1 MERCKSIML
10 TVLLVVFASSPAVS
24 WAQDDGIAA
33 LKETSKAFASVAKKT
48 MPAVVSITVEK
59 DVSVAGGGQSHY
71 DEFFEQF
78 FGYRSKPRQPQK
90 YTQKGLGSGFIVSSD
105 GYILTNNH
113 VVGDADRIK
122 VALGDGRTLDA
133 EIVGVDPDS
142 DIAVIKIK
150 GKDFPVIELGDS
162 DALDIGEWV
171 IAVGNPFGLAETVTV
186 GVVSA
191 KGRSGF
197 GIAGDTGYEDFI
209 QTDAAINPG
218 NSGGPLLDLDGK
230 AIGVNTF
237 IFSQSGGYMGIG
249 FAVPI
254 NMAKRAKD
262 QLISSGKI
270 THGYLG
276 IRMGDVK
283 EGVAEFF
290 GLKNGGGVIV
300 KEVMEDSPADK
311 AGLKKDDIILKID
324 DKKVKDTPS
333 LRNTIAFLEP
343 GTRITL
349 VIFRDGKEKK
359 IKVKIGSL
367 EDSKLATKM
376 SKTAEGLGLEVKEI
390 TAEITKQFGYD
401 EGEGV
406 IIVDVKDG
414 SPAGR
419 VGIQPGLAILSV
431 NRKAVST
438 IAEFNEAI
446 TETKDSGKFLL
457 EVRNRRY
464 SWYEVLVLEN

>member
-1 MERCKSIML
+1 MKCCKSIIL
-10 TVLLVVFASSPAVS
+10 TVLLVVFAVSPAVVRG
-24 WAQDDGIAA
+24 QDEGIAA

-59 DVSVAGGGQSHY
+59 DVSISGRGGQSHY
-71 DEFFEQF
+71 EEFFEQF
-78 FGYRSKPRQPQK
+78 FGYRSRPRQPQE
-90 YTQKGLGSGFIVSSD
+90 YTQTGLGSGFIVSSD

-142 DIAVIKIK
+142 DIAVIKIE

-197 GIAGDTGYEDFI
+197 GITDGGYEDFI

-218 NSGGPLLDLDGK
+218 NSGGPLLNLDGE

-237 IFSQSGGYMGIG
+237 IFSKSGGYMGIG

-276 IRMGDVK
+276 IRMGNVK

-290 GLKNGGGVIV
+290 GLDNGGGVIV
-300 KEVMEDSPADK
+300 KEVMEDSPAEK
-311 AGLKKDDIILKID
+311 AGLKKDDIVLKID
-324 DKKVKDTPS
+324 GKEVKDTQG

-343 GTRITL
+343 GTRVTL
-349 VIFRDGKEKK
+349 VIFRDSKEKK
-359 IKVKIGSL
+359 VKVKIGSL
-367 EDSKLATKM
+367 EDSKIATKM
-376 SKTAEGLGLEVKEI
+376 SRTAEELGLKVKEI
-390 TAEITKQFGYD
+390 TSETARQFGYD
-401 EGEGV
+401 QGEGV
-406 IIVDVKDG
+406 IITDVESG

-419 VGIQPGLAILSV
+419 AGIQAGLAILSV

-438 IAEFNEAI
+438 IAEFNEALI
-446 TETKDSGKFLL
+446 KTKETRKALL

-464 SWYEVLVLEN
+464 SWYEVLVLE

>member
-1 MERCKSIML
+1 MKRVNSIIL
-10 TVLLVVFASSPAVS
+10 TVLLVVFAVSPAVG
-24 WAQDDGIAA
+24 WGQDDGIAA

-59 DVSVAGGGQSHY
+59 DVSVSGRGGQSHY

-78 FGYRSKPRQPQK
+78 FGYRSRPRQPQE
-90 YTQKGLGSGFIVSSD
+90 YTQTGLGSGFIVSSD

-122 VALGDGRTLDA
+122 VAFGDGRTLDA

-142 DIAVIKIK
+142 DIAVIKVE

-197 GIAGDTGYEDFI
+197 GLAGGTGYEDFI

-218 NSGGPLLDLDGK
+218 NSGGPLLNLDGE

-254 NMAKRAKD
+254 NMAKRAKE

-276 IRMGDVK
+276 IAMGDVE
-283 EGVAEFF
+283 EGAAEFF

-300 KEVMEDSPADK
+300 REVMEDSPAEK
-311 AGLKKDDIILKID
+311 AGLKKDDVVLKID
-324 DKKVKDTPS
+324 GKDVKDMQS
-333 LRNTIAFLEP
+333 FRNTIAFLEP
-343 GTRITL
+343 GTRVSL

-359 IKVKIGSL
+359 IRVKLGSL
-367 EDSKLATKM
+367 DDSKLATKM
-376 SKTAEGLGLEVKEI
+376 SEIAEELGLEVQGI
-390 TAEITKQFGYD
+390 TAEVSKQFGYD

-406 IIVDVKDG
+406 IIVDVKSD

-419 VGIQPGLAILSV
+419 AGIKAGLVILSV
-431 NRKAVST
+431 NRKAVNT
-438 IAEFNEAI
+438 IAEFNEALA
-446 TETKDSGKFLL
+446 EAKEKRKFFL
-457 EVRNRRY
+457 EIRNRRY
-464 SWYEVLVLEN
+464 VWDEMLTLE

>member
-1 MERCKSIML
+1 MERFKLVIV
-10 TVLLVVFASSPAVS
+10 TVLLVVFAVSPAVVR
-24 WAQDDGIAA
+24 AQDDGIAA

-59 DVSVAGGGQSHY
+59 DFSVSVSRSPY
-71 DEFFEQF
+71 EELYEQF
-78 FGYRSKPRQPQK
+78 FGYRSRPRQPQK

-113 VVGDADRIK
+113 VVGEADRIK

-142 DIAVIKIK
+142 DIALIKVE
-150 GKDFPVIELGDS
+150 GEDFPVIELGDS
-162 DALDIGEWV
+162 DALEIGEWV

-197 GIAGDTGYEDFI
+197 GITGGGYEDFI

-230 AIGVNTF
+230 AIGVNSF
-237 IFSQSGGYMGIG
+237 IFSKSGGYMGIG
-249 FAVPI
+249 FAIPI
-254 NMAKRAKD
+254 NMAKRAKE

-276 IRMGDVK
+276 IRMDNVK

-290 GLKNGGGVIV
+290 GLAKGGGIIIS
-300 KEVMEDSPADK
+300 EVVEDSPAEK

-324 DKKVKDTPS
+324 GKDIKDKQGFK
-333 LRNTIAFLEP
+333 NTIGFLEP
-343 GTRITL
+343 GTRVTL

-359 IKVKIGSL
+359 VKVKLASL
-367 EDSKLATKM
+367 EDSKFATKM
-376 SKTAEGLGLEVKEI
+376 SKTAEELGLEVKEI
-390 TAEITKQFGYD
+390 TAETARQFGYD

-406 IIVDVKDG
+406 IITDVERD

-419 VGIQPGLAILSV
+419 AGIQAGLAILSV
-431 NRKAVST
+431 NRKPVST
-438 IAEFNEAI
+438 IAKFNEALA
-446 TETKDSGKFLL
+446 EAKEKRKLFLL

-464 SWYEVLVLEN
+464 SWDEVLVLE